1 MYPVQADQATDF
13 DPAIELDPSDD
24 DYVAERA
31 KTLQLRL
38 ATTRVQLCMPGWVR
52 LLPPHWAGQHATFP
66 VSSGRT

>member
-31 KTLQLRL
+31 KTLQLMRRCGVEL
-38 ATTRVQLCMPGWVR
+38 TVLQTLTMTIKAIC
-52 LLPPHWAGQHATFP
+52 
-66 VSSGRT
+66 